1 LGSNLDQALVLQN
14 PVNYQSSEVINSFV
28 YKMGIQQGDFSYAT
42 AVGLFV
48 SVVSLILVVGS
59 HLLTKKISDE
69 SVF

>member
-1 LGSNLDQALVLQN
+1 
-14 PVNYQSSEVINSFV
+14 
-28 YKMGIQQGDFSYAT
+28 MGIRQGDFSYAT
-42 AVGLFV
+42 AIGLFV